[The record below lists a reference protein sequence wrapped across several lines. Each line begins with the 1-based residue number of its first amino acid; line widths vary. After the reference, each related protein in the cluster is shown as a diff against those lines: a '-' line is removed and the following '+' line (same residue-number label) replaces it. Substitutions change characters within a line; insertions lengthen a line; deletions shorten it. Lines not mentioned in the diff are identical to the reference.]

1 LSTAGAQSE
10 LSVHSLF
17 INPDGITSRPGSVTV
32 HFFRKLKMAL
42 HNSPIVV
49 NVANFP
55 ADMATKLKARPT
67 MLCDETP
74 DVVKEVAKTLVRK
87 GHRADVLELSEG
99 AGLNAQVR
107 AALRAACFKHG
118 TVH

>member
-1 LSTAGAQSE
+1 
-10 LSVHSLF
+10 
-17 INPDGITSRPGSVTV
+17 
-32 HFFRKLKMAL
+32 MAL
-42 HNSPIVV
+42 HNSPLVGNVV
-49 NVANFP
+49 KFP
-55 ADMATKLKARPT
+55 AEMATALKARPT

-74 DVVKEVAKTLVRK
+74 DVVKEIAKTLVRK
-87 GHRADVLELSEG
+87 GLRAEVLELSEG